1 MQELNNLI
9 TVQIKLVENLHFFL
23 KVIFMERYKTTKI
36 ASILGILGNLFLLI
50 IKGIIGIFSH
60 SQAMIADS
68 INSASDIISSF
79 LTFIGNKI
87 ASKPRDDD
95 HHLGHGKAEYIY
107 SLLISILI
115 ILVAVGVFKDAI
127 MSFFEV
133 SEFNFSIWYIIVCV
147 ITILVKL
154 GLYLYTNHIYKKY
167 NNLLILANSKD
178 HRNDMIV
185 TTFTLISGIFVYF
198 DIYWVDSLVGLGI
211 SIFILITGIKIFV
224 ESYNVLMDKAM
235 NEETKR
241 EVMAIIEK
249 YSEVKKIQHFN
260 ATPVGY
266 MYQVSFTIFVDGN
279 LSTYESHDIAN
290 RLEKEISNL
299 DDIYLTIIH
308 VNPI

>member
-1 MQELNNLI
+1 MD
-9 TVQIKLVENLHFFL
+9 
-23 KVIFMERYKTTKI
+23 RYKTTSI

-50 IKGIIGIFSH
+50 IKGIIGLITH

-68 INSASDIISSF
+68 INSASDIVSSV
-79 LTFIGNKI
+79 LTYVGNRI

-107 SLLISILI
+107 SMLISILI
-115 ILVAVGVFKDAI
+115 IMVAVSVFKDSLL
-127 MSFFEV
+127 SFWRV
-133 SEFNFSIWYIIVCV
+133 NEFNFSFWYIVVCV
-147 ITILVKL
+147 VTILTKL
-154 GLYLYTNHIYKKY
+154 VLFLYTNHLYKKY
-167 NNLLILANSKD
+167 HNLLILANSRD

-185 TTFTLISGIFVYF
+185 TLFTLLSGVFVYF
-198 DIYWVDSLVGLGI
+198 NIYWVDSLVGLGI
-211 SIFILITGIKIFV
+211 SIFILIAGIKVFI

-235 NEETKR
+235 SEETEK
-241 EVMAIIEK
+241 EVMDIIAK

-279 LSTYESHDIAN
+279 MSTYESHDIAN
-290 RLEKEISNL
+290 KLEKEISAL

>member
-1 MQELNNLI
+1 MD
-9 TVQIKLVENLHFFL
+9 
-23 KVIFMERYKTTKI
+23 RYKTTRI

-50 IKGIIGIFSH
+50 IKGIIGLITH

-68 INSASDIISSF
+68 INSASDIVSSA
-79 LTFIGNKI
+79 LTYVGNRI

-107 SLLISILI
+107 SMLISILI
-115 ILVAVGVFKDAI
+115 IMVAVSVFKDSLL
-127 MSFFEV
+127 SFWRV
-133 SEFNFSIWYIIVCV
+133 NEFNFSFWYIVVCV
-147 ITILVKL
+147 VTILTKL
-154 GLYLYTNHIYKKY
+154 VLFLYTNHLYKKY
-167 NNLLILANSKD
+167 HNLLILANSRD

-185 TTFTLISGIFVYF
+185 TLFTLLSGVFVYF
-198 DIYWVDSLVGLGI
+198 NIYWVDSLVGLGI
-211 SIFILITGIKIFV
+211 SIFILIAGIKVFI

-235 NEETKR
+235 SEETEK
-241 EVMAIIEK
+241 EVMDIIAK

-279 LSTYESHDIAN
+279 MSTYESHDIAN
-290 RLEKEISNL
+290 KLEKEISTL

>member
-1 MQELNNLI
+1 MD
-9 TVQIKLVENLHFFL
+9 
-23 KVIFMERYKTTKI
+23 RYKTTRI

-50 IKGIIGIFSH
+50 IKGIIGLITH

-68 INSASDIISSF
+68 INSASDIVSSV
-79 LTFIGNKI
+79 LTYVGNRI

-107 SLLISILI
+107 SMLISILI
-115 ILVAVGVFKDAI
+115 IMVAVSVFKDSLL
-127 MSFFEV
+127 SFWRV
-133 SEFNFSIWYIIVCV
+133 NEFNFSFWYIVVCV
-147 ITILVKL
+147 VTILTKL
-154 GLYLYTNHIYKKY
+154 VLFLYTNHLYKKY
-167 NNLLILANSKD
+167 HNLLILANSRD

-185 TTFTLISGIFVYF
+185 TLFTLLSGVFVYF
-198 DIYWVDSLVGLGI
+198 NIYWVDSLVGLGI
-211 SIFILITGIKIFV
+211 SIFILIAGIKVFI

-235 NEETKR
+235 NEETEK
-241 EVMAIIEK
+241 EVMDIIAK

-279 LSTYESHDIAN
+279 MSTYESHDIAN
-290 RLEKEISNL
+290 KLEKEISAL

>member
-1 MQELNNLI
+1 MD
-9 TVQIKLVENLHFFL
+9 
-23 KVIFMERYKTTKI
+23 RYKTTRI
-36 ASILGILGNLFLLI
+36 ASILGILGNLFFLI
-50 IKGIIGIFSH
+50 IKGIIGLITH

-68 INSASDIISSF
+68 INSASDIVSSA
-79 LTFIGNKI
+79 LTYVGNRI

-107 SLLISILI
+107 SMLISILI
-115 ILVAVGVFKDAI
+115 IMVAVSVFKDSLL
-127 MSFFEV
+127 SFWRV
-133 SEFNFSIWYIIVCV
+133 NEFNFSFWYIVVCV
-147 ITILVKL
+147 VTILTKL
-154 GLYLYTNHIYKKY
+154 GLFLYTNHLYKKY
-167 NNLLILANSKD
+167 HNLLILANSRD

-185 TTFTLISGIFVYF
+185 TLFTLLSGVFVYF
-198 DIYWVDSLVGLGI
+198 NIYWVDSLVGLGI
-211 SIFILITGIKIFV
+211 SIFILIAGIKVFI

-235 NEETKR
+235 SEETEK
-241 EVMAIIEK
+241 EVMDIIAK

-279 LSTYESHDIAN
+279 MSTYESHDIAN
-290 RLEKEISNL
+290 KLEKEISAL

>member
-1 MQELNNLI
+1 
-9 TVQIKLVENLHFFL
+9 
-23 KVIFMERYKTTKI
+23 MERYKSTKV
-36 ASILGILGNLFLLI
+36 ASVLGIIGNLFLLV
-50 IKGIIGIFSH
+50 IKGIVGIFTH

-68 INSASDIISSF
+68 INSASDIVSSV
-79 LTFIGNKI
+79 LTYIGNRI

-115 ILVAVGVFKDAI
+115 MLVAITVFKDAI
-127 MSFFEV
+127 MSFFIP
-133 SEFNFSIWYIIVCV
+133 SEFSFSFWYVIVCIV
-147 ITILVKL
+147 TILVKL
-154 GLYLYTNHIYKKY
+154 SLFLYTNYIYKKY
-167 NNLLILANSKD
+167 NNLLLLANSKD

-198 DIYWVDSLVGLGI
+198 NIYWVDSLVGLGI
-211 SIFILITGIKIFV
+211 AIFILITGIKIFV
-224 ESYNVLMDKAM
+224 DSYNVLMDKAM

-241 EVMAIIEK
+241 EVMNIIDK
-249 YSEVKKIQHFN
+249 YEEVKKIQHFN

>member
-1 MQELNNLI
+1 MD
-9 TVQIKLVENLHFFL
+9 
-23 KVIFMERYKTTKI
+23 RYKTTRI

-50 IKGIIGIFSH
+50 IKGIIGLITH

-68 INSASDIISSF
+68 INSASDIVSSA
-79 LTFIGNKI
+79 LTYVGNRI

-107 SLLISILI
+107 SMLISILI
-115 ILVAVGVFKDAI
+115 IMVAVSVFKDSLL
-127 MSFFEV
+127 SFWRV
-133 SEFNFSIWYIIVCV
+133 NEFNFSFWYIVVCV
-147 ITILVKL
+147 VTILTKL
-154 GLYLYTNHIYKKY
+154 VLFLYTNHLYKKY
-167 NNLLILANSKD
+167 HNLLILANSRD
-178 HRNDMIV
+178 HRNDMFV
-185 TTFTLISGIFVYF
+185 TLFTLLSGVFVYF
-198 DIYWVDSLVGLGI
+198 NIYWVDSLVGLGI
-211 SIFILITGIKIFV
+211 SIFILIAGIKVFI

-235 NEETKR
+235 SEETEK
-241 EVMAIIEK
+241 EVMDIIAK

-279 LSTYESHDIAN
+279 MSTYESHDIAN
-290 RLEKEISNL
+290 KLEKEISAL